1 MSTHLIKEND
11 YGLSETENKISGGGG
26 YDLKYPT
33 PTAHDEKGCCNPHVL
48 VRKDGKSR
56 MDQLANFVVY
66 GDFSK

>member
-1 MSTHLIKEND
+1 MII
-11 YGLSETENKISGGGG
+11 GGGQINKIT
-26 YDLKYPT
+26 YPT

-66 GDFSK
+66 GDF

>member
-1 MSTHLIKEND
+1 MLKPLTKEKD
-11 YGLSETENKISGGGG
+11 CGLSETGNENWRGC
-26 YDLKYPT
+26 DLKYPT
-33 PTAHDEKGCCNPHVL
+33 PMAHDEKGCCNPHIL

>member
-1 MSTHLIKEND
+1 MR
-11 YGLSETENKISGGGG
+11 GG

-33 PTAHDEKGCCNPHVL
+33 PTAHDEKGCCNSHVL

>member
-1 MSTHLIKEND
+1 MSKPHTNEKDCGLLEIEN
-11 YGLSETENKISGGGG
+11 ENSGGG

-33 PTAHDEKGCCNPHVL
+33 PTAHDEKGCCNPHFL